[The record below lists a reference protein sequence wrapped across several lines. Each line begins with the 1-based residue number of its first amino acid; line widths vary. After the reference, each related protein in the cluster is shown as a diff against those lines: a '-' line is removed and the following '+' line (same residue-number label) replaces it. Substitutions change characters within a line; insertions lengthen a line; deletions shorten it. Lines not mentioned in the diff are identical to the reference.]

1 MGEYQSEMVWS
12 YVNIPQ
18 WPSASA
24 RHKCPLSH
32 VHSGT
37 WAGRRSLP
45 PLQTET
51 RTSLVRINVNEHNL
65 NVLILV
71 VIVGCEDELSF
82 HHI

>member
-1 MGEYQSEMVWS
+1 MGEYQSEMVGS
-12 YVNIPQ
+12 SVNIPQ

-45 PLQTET
+45 PLQTGT
-51 RTSLVRINVNEHNL
+51 WTPLVRINVNEQNL
-65 NVLILV
+65 NVSILV
-71 VIVGCEDELSF
+71 AVVGCEDELSF